1 MKRIKMNWSDFW
13 KEIKEGFKQLPSD
26 LKKGW
31 QELGQDL
38 KREIQSLAKSETK
51 LAGKE
56 KRAITAIETLD
67 KISKG
72 KLTNVAGNV
81 KDAFTRSKVLD
92 IMGRGA
98 GLVWRTVS
106 PSGKLGTIITIG
118 AIAGPGAYF
127 IYKRFFSTDEK
138 PQLAPETKPQDQ
150 KEKQK
155 TISPKMS
162 KEILGFAPEEEA
174 YLVKALERIKR
185 GIPYDPATG
194 KEVQNKIKGLEG
206 LVEEN
211 ANEVDKL
218 LKDSFEFAE
227 KLIAQENEILEKK
240 RHEIYV
246 EYEKL
251 AEKLNELTQ
260 EKSRALK
267 EVILTTLEQQ
277 RRIMENL
284 MQEMPSMGADE
295 KTQFARSLAL
305 NLLAIASV
313 FSLSEQ
319 IYFLSS
325 LPKIVEYWRNEDLYN
340 FDRKMKEFQLKVD
353 MAQTRLDFL
362 ANQMNLLVE
371 MINSEYEVP
380 VKTLVDALNQTLKIY
395 DYLYELQ
402 LNNFLSVK
410 NIAMNLAK
418 MISDQRIK
426 ELMYDLRWLQLL
438 LATHFRAEEL
448 KLRKQRLA
456 LDIQKFA
463 ERQKE
468 EEKKEGFLE
477 RLKGIL
483 KEEKE

>member
-1 MKRIKMNWSDFW
+1 MNWSDFW
-13 KEIKEGFKQLPSD
+13 KELKQLPSD

-51 LAGKE
+51 LVEKE

-72 KLTNVAGNV
+72 KLSGVVGNV
-81 KDAFTRSKVLD
+81 KDAFTRSKVLN
-92 IMGRGA
+92 IIGRGA
-98 GLVWRTVS
+98 GLIWRTVS
-106 PSGKLGTIITIG
+106 PSGKLGTIMTIG
-118 AIAGPGAYF
+118 AITGPGAYF
-127 IYKRFFSTDEK
+127 IYKRFFSSDEK
-138 PQLAPETKPQDQ
+138 PQVTETKPQDL

-155 TISPKMS
+155 TVSPKM
-162 KEILGFAPEEEA
+162 LGGITPEEEA
-174 YLVKALERIKR
+174 YLAKALERIKR
-185 GIPYDPATG
+185 GIPYDPAIG

-206 LVEEN
+206 QVEEN
-211 ANEVDKL
+211 ANEVNKL
-218 LKDSFEFAE
+218 LKDAFEFAE

-240 RHEIYV
+240 RHEIYA

-251 AEKLNELTQ
+251 IEKLNELTQ
-260 EKSRALK
+260 EKSEAIK

-313 FSLSEQ
+313 FSPSEQ

-325 LPKIVEYWRNEDLYN
+325 LPKIVEYWRNEDLYS
-340 FDRKMKEFQLKVD
+340 FDRKMREFQLKVD

-380 VKTLVDALNQTLKIY
+380 VKTLVDAVNQTLKIY

-402 LNNFLSVK
+402 LNNFLSMK

-438 LATHFRAEEL
+438 LSTHFRTEEL

-456 LDIQKFA
+456 LDAQRFA

-468 EEKKEGFLE
+468 KEEQTGSFMERLKRMLEEKKE
-477 RLKGIL
+477 
-483 KEEKE
+483 

>member
-1 MKRIKMNWSDFW
+1 MNWSDFW

-31 QELGQDL
+31 QELGKDL
-38 KREIQSLAKSETK
+38 KEGLEILSKSEAR
-51 LAGKE
+51 LSEKE
-56 KRAITAIETLD
+56 RKAITAIEVLD
-67 KISKG
+67 KISQG
-72 KLTNVAGNV
+72 RLAGVVSGV
-81 KDAFTRSKVLD
+81 KDAFTRSRILNVL
-92 IMGRGA
+92 GRGTS
-98 GLVWRTVS
+98 LIWRAVS
-106 PSGKLGTIITIG
+106 PSGKIGTIVTIG
-118 AIAGPGAYF
+118 IIAGPGAYF
-127 IYKRFFSTDEK
+127 IYKRFFSSDEK
-138 PQLAPETKPQDQ
+138 PQVTTETKPKDK

-155 TISPKMS
+155 AVGPRVSGGV
-162 KEILGFAPEEEA
+162 LGFTPEEEA
-174 YLVKALERIKR
+174 YLAKALERIKR

-194 KEVQNKIKGLEG
+194 KEVQDKIKGLEKQ
-206 LVEEN
+206 VEEN
-211 ANEVDKL
+211 ANEVDRL
-218 LKDSFEFAE
+218 LKDAFEFTE
-227 KLIAQENEILEKK
+227 KLIAQENEILERK
-240 RHEIYV
+240 RREIYA

-277 RRIMENL
+277 RRIMEGL
-284 MQEMPSMGADE
+284 MQEMPSMGPDE

-313 FSLSEQ
+313 FSPSEQ

-340 FDRKMKEFQLKVD
+340 FDRKMREFQLKAD

-362 ANQMNLLVE
+362 TNQMNLLVE

-380 VKTLVDALNQTLKIY
+380 VKTLVDVLNQTLKIY

-402 LNNFLSVK
+402 LNNFLSAK

-418 MISDQRIK
+418 LISDQRIK
-426 ELMYDLRWLQLL
+426 ELTNNLRWLQLL
-438 LATHFRAEEL
+438 LTAHFRAEEL

-468 EEKKEGFLE
+468 KEKKTGGFLELLKGMSKEEKK
-477 RLKGIL
+477 
-483 KEEKE
+483 

>member
-1 MKRIKMNWSDFW
+1 MNWSDFW

-31 QELGQDL
+31 QELGKDL
-38 KREIQSLAKSETK
+38 KEGLEILTKSEAR
-51 LAGKE
+51 LAEKE
-56 KRAITAIETLD
+56 RKAITAIETLD
-67 KISKG
+67 KMSQG
-72 KLTNVAGNV
+72 RLAGVVSGV
-81 KDAFTRSKVLD
+81 KNAFTRSRVLN
-92 IMGRGA
+92 IIGRGTS
-98 GLVWRTVS
+98 LIWRAVS
-106 PSGKLGTIITIG
+106 PSGKIGTIVTIG

-127 IYKRFFSTDEK
+127 IYKRFFSADEK
-138 PQLAPETKPQDQ
+138 PQVVTETKFKDK

-155 TISPKMS
+155 AVSPGISGGV
-162 KEILGFAPEEEA
+162 LGFTPEEEA
-174 YLVKALERIKR
+174 YLAEALERVKR
-185 GIPYDPATG
+185 GIPYDPAIG
-194 KEVQNKIKGLEG
+194 KEIQNKIKGLEG
-206 LVEEN
+206 QVKEN
-211 ANEVDKL
+211 ASEVDKL
-218 LKDSFEFAE
+218 LKDAFEFAE
-227 KLIAQENEILEKK
+227 KLIAQENEALERK
-240 RHEIYV
+240 RHEIYA

-251 AEKLNELTQ
+251 TEKLNELTQ

-277 RRIMENL
+277 RRIMEGL
-284 MQEMPSMGADE
+284 MQEIPSMGADE

-313 FSLSEQ
+313 FSPSEQ

-325 LPKIVEYWRNEDLYN
+325 LPKIVEHWRNEDLYN
-340 FDRKMKEFQLKVD
+340 FDRKMREFQLKVD

-362 ANQMNLLVE
+362 TNQMNLLVE

-418 MISDQRIK
+418 MISDQRMK

-438 LATHFRAEEL
+438 LTTHFRAEEL
-448 KLRKQRLA
+448 KLRKQ
-456 LDIQKFA
+456 KFA
-463 ERQKE
+463 FDVKRFTERQKE
-468 EEKKEGFLE
+468 
-477 RLKGIL
+477 
-483 KEEKE
+483 KEEKTKGFLGR